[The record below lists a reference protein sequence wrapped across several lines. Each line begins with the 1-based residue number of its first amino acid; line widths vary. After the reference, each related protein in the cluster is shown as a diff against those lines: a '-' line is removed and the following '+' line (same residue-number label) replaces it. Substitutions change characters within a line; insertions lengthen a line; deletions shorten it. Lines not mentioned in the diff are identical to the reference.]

1 MPDFDFQGHTV
12 HYEVAGDGTPLV
24 MLHCG
29 GSSGRQWDKV
39 GECLGG
45 GFRRIAPDFFGFGAT
60 SRWGDGPTLSHDD
73 QAALVAAVM
82 QRESVGRA
90 HVIGHSYGGACA
102 VRLYLACPERVE
114 SLVLIEPVLTNLI
127 REAGDTELH
136 KEGFDVA
143 YRFLELAEAGQ
154 DEAAWREFIDH
165 HNGPGKWGGLS
176 DGARTR
182 FLAQTAPTADGFHS
196 NIGNPTT
203 LADCRRVAAPATIL
217 CSETT
222 APYNRRVTEILRDE
236 IPGSEWIEIAGAGH
250 MSPLTHPEAVAG
262 LIAGHLS
269 ACAAATSS

>member
-12 HYEVAGDGTPLV
+12 HYEAAGDGVPLV

-39 GECLGG
+39 GDCLGD
-45 GFRRIAPDFFGFGAT
+45 GFRRITPDFYGFGAT
-60 SRWGDGPTLSHDD
+60 SRWRDGPTLSHDD

-82 QRESVGRA
+82 EHESLGSA

-102 VRLYLACPERVE
+102 VRLYRACPERVE

-127 REAGDTELH
+127 REAGDPELH
-136 KEGFDVA
+136 KEGFDIA
-143 YRFLELAEAGQ
+143 YRFLQLAAAGRE
-154 DEAAWREFIDH
+154 EAAWREFIDH
-165 HNGPGKWGGLS
+165 HNGPGKWDALS
-176 DGARTR
+176 ERARDW

-203 LADCRRVAAPATIL
+203 LADCRRITVQTTIL

-236 IPGSEWIEIAGAGH
+236 IPGAEWIEIPGAGH

-262 LIAGHLS
+262 LISAHLLPPARGS
-269 ACAAATSS
+269 T